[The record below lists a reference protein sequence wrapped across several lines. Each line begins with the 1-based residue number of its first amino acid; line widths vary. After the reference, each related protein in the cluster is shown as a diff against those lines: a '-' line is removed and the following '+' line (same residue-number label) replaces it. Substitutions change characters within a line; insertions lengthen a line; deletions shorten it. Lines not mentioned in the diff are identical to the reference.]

1 MWSLC
6 PHLPG
11 EETHHFSKTPHFSLI
26 KITSEGPWPSNVL
39 SGSQCVLGYFEC
51 PGNLVLSDSEP
62 RPHSCIDWSCPCPSP
77 HSPGLSATRFSSWGL
92 KRKEI
97 SETEFVPRKSTNSFD
112 ALTSHNILNDKS
124 DGNTWW
130 LNREFEL
137 IVELRQQ
144 QVMAQRLSHLHDPA
158 MRLSSSHQR
167 LSHLHDPAKRIVIE
181 SSESF

>member
-1 MWSLC
+1 M
-6 PHLPG
+6 
-11 EETHHFSKTPHFSLI
+11 
-26 KITSEGPWPSNVL
+26 
-39 SGSQCVLGYFEC
+39 
-51 PGNLVLSDSEP
+51 
-62 RPHSCIDWSCPCPSP
+62 
-77 HSPGLSATRFSSWGL
+77 
-92 KRKEI
+92 
-97 SETEFVPRKSTNSFD
+97 PRKSTNSFG